1 MAVGDKLA
9 HKVFNLD
16 AMLFEFLCLLFFLF
30 CFFFRLL
37 LMITNLPIQIS
48 IKLSTL
54 FWVLGIEN

>member
-30 CFFFRLL
+30 CFFQVVTDDNQF
-37 LMITNLPIQIS
+37 TYPN
-48 IKLSTL
+48 
-54 FWVLGIEN
+54 FC